1 MKLGVKTFLLSK
13 KCLFHRLTPNSHGQT
28 ISPQPTE
35 LSFHAW
41 WENAS
46 SSTEDGLMRQGV
58 SSLIILGAW
67 KIWNHRSSC
76 VFDGAAPNL
85 AQALIL
91 AENECRLWSME
102 GPRGL
107 SFLAALLPGS

>member
-1 MKLGVKTFLLSK
+1 VGQARGVFP
-13 KCLFHRLTPNSHGQT
+13 HRRPEIRLTADQKFGLQT
-28 ISPQPTE
+28 ISPQPIE

-41 WENAS
+41 WENAI
-46 SSTEDGLMRQGV
+46 SSTKDGLLKQGV
-58 SSLIILGAW
+58 NSLIILGAW
-67 KIWNHRSSC
+67 TIWNHRNSC

-91 AENECRLWSME
+91 AGNERRLWSMA
-102 GPRGL
+102 GARGL